1 MTIFRSILITCIV
14 SALFGFA
21 LRNAFGFWEAATLAF
36 VLQFL
41 TAFVVSSFKLS
52 KVSNLTMEFEAELQQ
67 LLDLNEAQI
76 ICPCNNN
83 TFMENIFINMD
94 NTYTC
99 EKCNNTYRVDV
110 NLVPTLLT
118 ETVNVN
124 KTFADL
130 TKGVTEIEDNNIKI
144 TSEYTQGREL

>member
-1 MTIFRSILITCIV
+1 MTILRSFFITILV
-14 SALFGFA
+14 SFAIGFG
-21 LRNAFGFWEAATLAF
+21 LRNVFGFWETTVLAF
-36 VLQFL
+36 VCQFL
-41 TAFVVSSFKLS
+41 IAFIVSSLKINR
-52 KVSNLTMEFEAELQQ
+52 VDNLTAEFEAELQQ
-67 LLDLNEAQI
+67 LLDLNEATFV
-76 ICPCNNN
+76 CPCNNF
-83 TFMENIFINMD
+83 TFQENIFVNMD

-130 TKGVTEIEDNNIKI
+130 AKKVEDVEI
-144 TSEYTQGREL
+144 TSDYTPGTEL

>member
-1 MTIFRSILITCIV
+1 MTILRSFFITILV
-14 SALFGFA
+14 SFAIGFG
-21 LRNAFGFWEAATLAF
+21 LRNVFGFWETTVLAF
-36 VLQFL
+36 VCQFL
-41 TAFVVSSFKLS
+41 IAFIVSSLKINR
-52 KVSNLTMEFEAELQQ
+52 VDNLTAEFEAELQQ
-67 LLDLNEAQI
+67 LLDLNEATI
-76 ICPCNNN
+76 VCPCNNF
-83 TFMENIFINMD
+83 TFQENIFVNMD

-130 TKGVTEIEDNNIKI
+130 AKKVEDVEI
-144 TSEYTQGREL
+144 TSDYTPGTEL

>member
-1 MTIFRSILITCIV
+1 
-14 SALFGFA
+14 
-21 LRNAFGFWEAATLAF
+21 
-36 VLQFL
+36 
-41 TAFVVSSFKLS
+41 
-52 KVSNLTMEFEAELQQ
+52 
-67 LLDLNEAQI
+67 
-76 ICPCNNN
+76 
-83 TFMENIFINMD
+83 MD

-130 TKGVTEIEDNNIKI
+130 AKKVEDVEI
-144 TSEYTQGREL
+144 TSDYTPGTEL